1 MGPDRPHASGETA
14 VSTRTLACMA
24 VALFLLG
31 TGAVLAG
38 AWRLGHFRTGKTVE
52 LFFENPMLEADKGQV
67 VVLRPLQAN
76 LPWMRVQTYK
86 LEANPNPHPDK
97 ALHPEPHFVVIKMF
111 RDPRGESWQFVPGD
125 SRGPLPL
132 ASLGALDHRAWLEQ
146 IEMVTDKRPDGTIR
160 RVACATFRDPDGSI
174 YRYFH
179 DPKRSVAIVG
189 WYRMAISRPDGSTE
203 LYFAQNAN

>member
-1 MGPDRPHASGETA
+1 M
-14 VSTRTLACMA
+14 STRSLAFVA

-31 TGAVLAG
+31 AGAVLAG
-38 AWRLGHFRTGKTVE
+38 ASRLGHMGSSKPVE
-52 LFFENPMLEADKGQV
+52 LVFENPMLKARKGQLV
-67 VVLRPLQAN
+67 LLRPLVTN

-86 LEANPNPHPDK
+86 LEVNPDPHPDK

-132 ASLGALDHRAWLEQ
+132 ASLGALNHRAWLEQ
-146 IEMVTDKRPDGTIR
+146 IEMVTDKRPDGTIQ
-160 RVACATFRDPDGSI
+160 RVACATFADPEGSV

-179 DPKRSVAIVG
+179 DPERSVTIVG